1 MKRILLA
8 ALAATIALSGCGV
21 FRETKPKNALPGTR
35 LPVLAYEAGVE
46 ADPELAGLSVV
57 LPPPEANAEWTQ
69 PGGNAAKSMGHLA
82 LGETV
87 ARAWVVSA
95 GEGSS
100 AIAKLNA
107 APVVAG
113 GRVYTMDTQARVTA
127 FDAASGRTVWTQRI
141 DMPKEKKALAFG
153 GGVSF
158 GDGRVYAT
166 TGYGIAAAFDAATGR
181 ELWRTTL
188 PAPLR
193 GAPGF
198 DEGRVYVMTQDN
210 QLFVLSG
217 DKGEP
222 LWDTTGTVEQAGLL
236 SAGAPALAQGTVV
249 VGFSSGELNALRVE
263 NGRPVWQDA
272 LARTGRSTALAALTD
287 IDASPVID
295 RGRVFA
301 IGHGG
306 RIAGLDIAT
315 GQRLW
320 ERNLAGVS
328 TPWVAGDYIFVV
340 TIDATLA
347 AITRADGKVKWVTQL
362 PKFRNEEDKKGPIK
376 WSGPVLASDRLLL
389 TGSNG
394 RIISVSPYKGEILS
408 QLPLPGPAFLPPV
421 VAGNTVYV
429 LTDEGQ
435 LVAFR

>member
-1 MKRILLA
+1 MKRFVIA
-8 ALAATIALSGCGV
+8 ALATTVALSGCGV

-35 LPVLAYEAGVE
+35 LPVLAYEANVE
-46 ADPELAGLSVV
+46 ADPELAGLSVI
-57 LPPPEANAEWTQ
+57 LPPPEANPAWTQ
-69 PGGNAAKSMGHLA
+69 PGGNAAKAMGHVQ

-87 ARAWVVSA
+87 TRAWVVSA
-95 GEGSS
+95 GTGSS
-100 AIAKLNA
+100 ATAKLNA
-107 APVVAG
+107 APVVAD
-113 GRVYTMDTQARVTA
+113 GRVYAMDAEARVTA
-127 FDAASGRTVWTQRI
+127 FDTASGRTIWSQRI
-141 DMPKEKKALAFG
+141 DMANEKKALAFG

-158 GDGRVYAT
+158 GDGRIYAT
-166 TGYGIAAAFDAATGR
+166 TGYGIAAAFDAATGK
-181 ELWRTTL
+181 EIWRTTL

-198 DEGRVYVMTQDN
+198 DEGRVYVLTQDN

-222 LWDTTGTVEQAGLL
+222 LWDSTGTVEQAGLL
-236 SAGAPALAQGTVV
+236 TAGAPAIAQGTAV

-263 NGRPVWQDA
+263 NGRPLWQDA

-306 RIAGLDIAT
+306 RIAALDIAT

-320 ERNLAGVS
+320 ERNLAGIS

-340 TIDATLA
+340 TIEATLVA
-347 AITRADGKVKWVTQL
+347 LTRADGKIKWVTQL
-362 PKFRNEEDKKGPIK
+362 PKYRNEEDKKGPIR
-376 WSGPVLASDRLLL
+376 WAGPVLASDRLLL

-394 RIISVSPYKGEILS
+394 RMISVSPYKGDILS
-408 QLPLPGPAFLPPV
+408 QVELPDGAYLPPV
-421 VAGNTVYV
+421 VAGGTVYV
-429 LTDEGQ
+429 LTDDGR
-435 LVAFR
+435 LAAFR